1 MPNPIAICLGK
12 SACLFDRFNVDSVLL
27 MGSSIAVNQR
37 TFATAVLEQSHTK
50 PVLVDFFA
58 QWCGPCQM
66 LKPVLEKLVQ
76 EYDFVLAK
84 VDIDQEP
91 ELAQTYGVQGVPDVK
106 IVIDG
111 QVQDGFV
118 GMVAEPQIRHLLTQ
132 LHLKSGVELGLE
144 AVYQVAATGDLAAAR
159 SQLQTLL
166 DQYPDQPQLK
176 LEAASFYLDDQQFD
190 QAEALLKQ
198 VSEYDKVYGAA
209 VKQLQSIL
217 VFQRLVQEPIGEH
230 PCDRDFQQAATLVLE
245 EQYQPALELLLGI
258 VGQDRRYRND
268 GARKAVLAIFDRL
281 GDDHSLTKDYRKKL
295 TMLLY

>member
-1 MPNPIAICLGK
+1 
-12 SACLFDRFNVDSVLL
+12 
-27 MGSSIAVNQR
+27 MGSSIAVNQS
-37 TFATAVLEQSHTK
+37 TFATTVLEQSHTK

-66 LKPVLEKLVQ
+66 LKPVLEQLVQ

-106 IVIDG
+106 IVLNG
-111 QVQDGFV
+111 AVNDGFV
-118 GMVAEPQIRHLLTQ
+118 GMLPELQIRQLLAQ
-132 LHLKSGVELGLE
+132 LNLKSHVELGLE
-144 AVYQVAATGDLAAAR
+144 AVYREAASGNLEAAR
-159 SQLQTLL
+159 SQLQALL
-166 DQYPDQPQLK
+166 DQYPDQAQLK

-190 QAEALLKQ
+190 LAEALLKTI
-198 VSEYDKVYGAA
+198 SEYDKTYGAA

-217 VFQRLVQEPIGEH
+217 FFQRLAHEPAGEH
-230 PCDRDFQQAATLVLE
+230 PYDRSFQQAASLVLE
-245 EQYQPALELLLGI
+245 EQYQPALELLLEI
-258 VGQDRRYRND
+258 VSQDRRYRND

>member
-1 MPNPIAICLGK
+1 
-12 SACLFDRFNVDSVLL
+12 
-27 MGSSIAVNQR
+27 MGSSIAVNQS
-37 TFATAVLEQSHTK
+37 TFATAVLAQSHTK

-66 LKPVLEKLVQ
+66 LKPVLEQLAQ

-111 QVQDGFV
+111 EVSDGFV
-118 GMVAEPQIRHLLTQ
+118 GMVPEPQIRQLLAQ
-132 LHLKSGVELGLE
+132 LNLKSGVELGLE
-144 AVYQVAATGDLAAAR
+144 AVYSAATTGNLESAR
-159 SQLQTLL
+159 SQLQALL
-166 DQYPDQPQLK
+166 DHYPDQPQLQ
-176 LEAASFYLDDQQFD
+176 LEATSFYLDDQQFD
-190 QAEALLKQ
+190 KAEALLKA
-198 VSEYDKVYGAA
+198 VSEYDKTYGTA

-217 VFQRLVQEPIGEH
+217 FFQRLAHESIGDH
-230 PCDRDFQQAATLVLE
+230 PCDERFQQAAKLVIE
-245 EQYQPALELLLGI
+245 EQYQPALEVLLAI

>member
-1 MPNPIAICLGK
+1 
-12 SACLFDRFNVDSVLL
+12 
-27 MGSSIAVNQR
+27 MGSSIAVNQH
-37 TFATAVLEQSHTK
+37 TFATAVLEQSYTK

-66 LKPVLEKLVQ
+66 LKPVLEKLAQ

-84 VDIDQEP
+84 VDIDQDP

-106 IVIDG
+106 LVING
-111 QVQDGFV
+111 EVQDGFV
-118 GMVAEPQIRHLLTQ
+118 GMVPEPQLRQMMAQ
-132 LHLKSGVELGLE
+132 LDVKSGVDVGLE
-144 AVYQVAATGDLAAAR
+144 AVYSAATSGDLEAAR

-166 DQYPDQPQLK
+166 DQYPEQPQLTI
-176 LEAASFYLDDQQFD
+176 EAISFYLDDQQLD
-190 QAEALLKQ
+190 RAEALLKT
-198 VSEYDKVYGAA
+198 VSVHDKEYGAA

-217 VFQRLVQEPIGEH
+217 WFQRLAHEPVGEH
-230 PCDRDFQQAATLVLE
+230 PFDLNFHQAAKLVLE
-245 EQYQPALELLLGI
+245 EQYQPALDLLLEI
-258 VGQDRRYRND
+258 VSHDRRYRND

>member
-1 MPNPIAICLGK
+1 
-12 SACLFDRFNVDSVLL
+12 
-27 MGSSIAVNQR
+27 MGSSIAVNQS

-66 LKPVLEKLVQ
+66 LKPVLEQLVQ

-106 IVIDG
+106 VVIDG
-111 QVQDGFV
+111 EVNDGFV
-118 GMVAEPQIRHLLTQ
+118 GMVSEPQLRQLLAQ
-132 LHLKSGVELGLE
+132 LDLKSEVELGLE
-144 AVYQVAATGDLAAAR
+144 AVYREATIGNLEAAR

-166 DQYPDQPQLK
+166 NQYPEQPQLK

-190 QAEALLKQ
+190 QAEALLKT
-198 VSEYDKVYGAA
+198 VSEYDKTYGVA
-209 VKQLQSIL
+209 VKQLQSL
-217 VFQRLVQEPIGEH
+217 LFFQRLAHESVSDH
-230 PCDRDFQQAATLVLE
+230 PCDLNFQQAAKLVLE
-245 EQYQPALELLLGI
+245 EQYQLALELLLEI
-258 VGQDRRYRND
+258 VSQDRRYRND